1 MEQMRFA
8 PGRLAQSFDTSP
20 LTMEKMRMD
29 SYNKQPGNLKD
40 WDCPECRN
48 KGDIAFLDGE
58 RMRVRE
64 CGCMV
69 KRRCIRKMQESGLKD
84 VVRKY
89 TFDSYSDEA
98 SWQQTMKQIAQDYA
112 RQPTGWLLMAGQSG
126 CGKTHLCTA
135 VCRELLLRGME
146 VVYMPWRE
154 DTAQL
159 KAMSLDNEDRA
170 KLMRR
175 LKNAPVLYIDDLLW
189 HNRSDSNAS
198 PTNADVNLAFELLNH
213 RACSGLRTIISTELS
228 PQELMRINEA
238 VAGRILDNAGK
249 HICTINPDQRKNHR
263 LRGINGRTNT
273 AGAKP

>member
-20 LTMEKMRMD
+20 LAMEKMRMD

-40 WDCPECRN
+40 WDCPECHN
-48 KGDIAFLDGE
+48 KGAVAYLDGE
-58 RMRVRE
+58 GMRIRD

-84 VVRKY
+84 VIRKY
-89 TFDSYSDEA
+89 TFDSFTVED
-98 SWQQTMKQIAQDYA
+98 SWQQTMKDTAYRYAQA
-112 RQPTGWLLMAGQSG
+112 PEGWLCMTGQGGS
-126 CGKTHLCTA
+126 GKTHLCAA
-135 VCRELLLRGME
+135 VCRELLLKGME

-154 DTAQL
+154 DAAQL

-170 KLMRR
+170 KMMRR

-189 HNRSDSNAS
+189 YNRSDGNAS

-213 RACSGLRTIISTELS
+213 RNCSCLPTIISTELS
-228 PQELMRINEA
+228 PPELMRINEA

-249 HICTINPDQRKNHR
+249 NICTINPDQHKNYR
-263 LRGINGRTNT
+263 LRGINRG
-273 AGAKP
+273 